1 MSTGLDN
8 KVSNIIGTK
17 IPLWV
22 FNQFETRSKKS
33 YLGSRNNDNVKF
45 LANKTCW
52 VRLVSSIN
60 LGQDDIDF
68 FNTNLPV
75 SITSPDSLAKNY
87 ILFAGTSKFLDSN
100 NYPSRG
106 GIAKDGAYG
115 MLGNSEVQKYG
126 YRPMPGIIDVSIETQ
141 GRLGSVRAATINFKC
156 WDKDQ
161 LDIMDALYFKLGYSM
176 FLEWGQTYFYPS
188 EGNAFYK
195 DKNKLESTDVLSID
209 PFSEGVTKEYIQ
221 EQIAINNRKSEG
233 NYDAMLG
240 MVTNFTFSSN
250 PEGGFNCTLKLMSLG
265 ILGDRLKI
273 NNSGVLPG
281 ILAEEIKRYNKTVAE
296 TTKAAE
302 INEGRQGGTTT
313 GTTTTTTTI
322 QILSTKEMID
332 RFGKFNSTTQT
343 YDGSFSQL
351 YPSSKKEL
359 PQDADLVLGIDAN
372 NQTPSGKKAFI
383 IRRLNGFIPLESSVI
398 DQTSIYLSKKDI
410 LDDVL
415 NYFSKKDDSWN
426 ISNIKAWKIP
436 SNLSRAFTFAENE
449 SENFTKIF
457 TSGTNNKKY
466 KIQILKNSYGTAID
480 NKQINGYIGPAIDSL
495 VKVEPDVFGKEF
507 LKVLT
512 NEENAYKLTNVK
524 MSMRPSEYSITGPNA
539 NIAKYWP
546 YEFTIEGNLRVTT
559 QADVYKIE
567 TDQFNNTT
575 KTPAGLG
582 PVQSSVKF
590 QITFSDTDF
599 IKYFKTPEGVKQG
612 SGFLSKPDPNAPPP
626 QQPPPPPPAEEQTT
640 TPEQIQNSLASQSSL
655 ELMLRTIQM
664 HALNRAITERGI
676 NIQDKVYRLD
686 MTDSSESNFL
696 QSVFS
701 NGIFS
706 ESILEFASA
715 SFDIKKTKAYT
726 RYISNEAPSTE
737 DRLKVQSAYGFAS
750 AIMKNKVT
758 EAEISLL
765 EPVFFK
771 DLLSAYVIPY
781 EVSQELIR
789 GTKTNHPVHIPL
801 GLLLMILNHTCTI
814 YDSKTVGSKTQTP
827 LVYIDF
833 NPNHNFCLSSKK
845 QLSTN
850 PFKVLIPVEATFEDY
865 KELFNEDVL
874 TQNKTAILA
883 LAGENENPDPTP
895 LFKSANTSDVADLIS
910 PQLPPY
916 RYTIST
922 KGSDSAAY
930 RGQLMNI
937 LVSVDY
943 LANLVKDFSTKDATN
958 NVYLKPFL
966 DQIIDDINKYLGNIN
981 ILRVGYID
989 TSNTFQIVDDQIVPP
1004 RENEEM
1010 LSSKAPKNTT
1020 MLPLYGI
1027 QSIAKSLEIKT
1038 DISSR
1043 LSNTLAISANSTIGG
1058 KSTLSNSADSFGFI
1072 NSHYVDRFIPNRLEP
1087 TGSNVKKSDDSM
1099 ISAASQFNSAIKD
1112 FYGSATPNESNV
1124 GQATS
1129 YYIEKMQKL
1138 KNKDFATRASAMI
1151 PVSIEFSTDGIGG
1164 LSMGQAFTVPEELLP
1179 YTYDTRKINVK
1190 GLGVDVINKVGFV
1203 ITGLSHNIS
1212 QNSWNSSIK
1221 ANMVYLKDMADFSSS
1236 VDQLKDLGLN
1246 LRRSA
1251 GSGYGFDA
1259 GDGTIKTSYPELP
1272 LISPPP
1278 ATTLAYSEA
1287 KKILKSITD
1296 EDTAKAVFAI
1306 IWAEASKTGNAFS
1319 SAGGYNYSGVQT
1331 DSGRWG
1337 VAGSSIIGRFV
1348 RKDQVR
1354 LREFAQFADDK
1365 SFLTFMVDRVKAKGF
1380 TASGDSW
1387 TSTYINRWW
1396 SPADKALYTK
1406 GTQVFN
1412 QKLAIFNTAIS
1423 RYNSV

>member
-22 FNQFETRSKKS
+22 LNQFETRSKKS
-33 YLGSRNNDNVKF
+33 YLGNRNNDNLKF

-68 FNTNLPV
+68 FNANLPL
-75 SITSPDSLAKNY
+75 SITTPDSLAKNY
-87 ILFAGTSKFLDSN
+87 VLFAGTSKFLDSN
-100 NYPSRG
+100 NYLSRG
-106 GIAKDGAYG
+106 GIGKDGAYG

-188 EGNAFYK
+188 EKNEFYK
-195 DKNKLESTDVLSID
+195 DPNKLESTDVLSID
-209 PFSEGVTKEYIQ
+209 PFIDGVTKEYIQ
-221 EQIAINNRKSEG
+221 EQITINNRKSEG

-273 NNSGVLPG
+273 NNSGILPG
-281 ILAEEIKRYNKTVAE
+281 ILAEEIKRYNKTIE
-296 TTKAAE
+296 QTTRAAE
-302 INEGRQGGTTT
+302 INAGRQGGGGTST

-322 QILSTKEMID
+322 QILSTNQMID
-332 RFGKFNSTTQT
+332 KYGKFNSTTKI
-343 YDGSFSQL
+343 YDGAFKQL
-351 YPSSKKEL
+351 YPSTKKED
-359 PQDADLVLGIDAN
+359 PQNADLVLSLDPS
-372 NQTPSGKKAFI
+372 NQTVTSAQWAII
-383 IRRLNGFIPLESSVI
+383 IRRLNGFIPLSAANNGTSV
-398 DQTSIYLSKKDI
+398 YLSKDRI
-410 LDDVL
+410 NQTLGFNLRRDD
-415 NYFSKKDDSWN
+415 KWN
-426 ISNIKAWKIP
+426 IGLTTAWDIP
-436 SNLSRAFTFAENE
+436 YDITRFFTAA
-449 SENFTKIF
+449 
-457 TSGTNNKKY
+457 SGEKERFKRFYISSVNNKRY
-466 KIQILKNSYGTAID
+466 KFEIEKSSYGTATD
-480 NKQINGYIGPAIDSL
+480 NTKVDGYVGPAVDS
-495 VKVEPDVFGKEF
+495 EVFVDPSIFGQQL
-507 LKVLT
+507 LKIFE
-512 NEENAYKLTNVK
+512 NENAEYALKSISQASDINTGYGITTND
-524 MSMRPSEYSITGPNA
+524 SRFWPFEYTIQANA
-539 NIAKYWP
+539 KVRIQ
-546 YEFTIEGNLRVTT
+546 T
-559 QADVYKIE
+559 DVYKIT
-567 TDQFNNTT
+567 TDQSGNET
-575 KTPAGLG
+575 KTKTLG
-582 PVQSSVKF
+582 YVEVLTPF
-590 QITFSDTDF
+590 TLTFSDTDL
-599 IKYFKTPEGVKQG
+599 IKYFKTPDKVKQG
-612 SGFLSKPDPNAPPP
+612 SGFLSKPDPNAPPAET
-626 QQPPPPPPAEEQTT
+626 PPPPPPAEPQTT

-664 HALNRAITERGI
+664 HALNRAIDSRGI
-676 NIQDKVYRLD
+676 NIGDKVYRLD
-686 MTDSSESNFL
+686 MTLKTEAEFL
-696 QSVFS
+696 KSIFS

-706 ESILEFASA
+706 DFILEFASEN
-715 SFDIKKTKAYT
+715 FNIQKTEAFN
-726 RYISNEAPSTE
+726 RYITNQAPTIE

-758 EAEISLL
+758 EADIHLL
-765 EPVFFK
+765 EPVFFR

-781 EVSQELIR
+781 EISQELIR

-865 KELFNEDVL
+865 KELFDEEVL
-874 TQNKTAILA
+874 SSDKTAIKPLPPD
-883 LAGENENPDPTP
+883 NPTATP
-895 LFKSANTSDVADLIS
+895 LFKSTNTSDVADLIS

-916 RYTIST
+916 RYVINT
-922 KGSDSAAY
+922 KGSETAAY

-966 DQIIDDINKYLGNIN
+966 DQVIDDINKYLGNIN

-989 TSNTFQIVDDQIVPP
+989 SSNTFQIIDDQIIPP
-1004 RENEEM
+1004 KGNEEM
-1010 LSSKAPKNTT
+1010 LSSTAPKNTT

-1043 LSNTLAISANSTIGG
+1043 LSNTLAISANATIGG

-1087 TGSNVKKSDDSM
+1087 TGSNVKRSDDSM
-1099 ISAASQFNSAIKD
+1099 ISAASQFNSSIKD

-1190 GLGVDVINKVGFV
+1190 GLGKDVINKVGFV

-1221 ANMVYLKDMADFSSS
+1221 ANMVYLKDLPDFSSS
-1236 VDQLKDLGLN
+1236 IDQLKDLGLN

-1272 LISPPP
+1272 LLSPPPP
-1278 ATTLAYSEA
+1278 ATILAYSEA
-1287 KKILKSITD
+1287 KKILQSMTD

-1306 IWAEASKTGNAFS
+1306 VWAEASKTKNAFS
-1319 SAGGYNYSGVQT
+1319 SAGGYNYAGVQT

-1337 VAGSSIIGRFV
+1337 AAGSSIIGRFI

-1354 LREFAQFADDK
+1354 LREFAQFSDDK
-1365 SFLTFMVDRVKAKGF
+1365 SFLKFMVDRAKAKGF

-1406 GTQVFN
+1406 GSKVFN

-1423 RYNSV
+1423 NYNAI